1 MPNDERNLETLPD
14 GALGLI
20 PLESCKEL
28 GLKVDKYLVGWRE
41 KDSISMHLI
50 LPLKITAAILTSSLP
65 LFRVLE
71 PAKQRCDQ
79 RVCPWIRSVPDG
91 RCDKLQSYLLRMRP

>member
-41 KDSISMHLI
+41 KRQHQHASDLAFKDYRRDSY
-50 LPLKITAAILTSSLP
+50 TSLP

-71 PAKQRCDQ
+71 PAKQK
-79 RVCPWIRSVPDG
+79 V
-91 RCDKLQSYLLRMRP
+91 

>member
-41 KDSISMHLI
+41 KRQHQHASDLAFKDYRRDSYIISTA
-50 LPLKITAAILTSSLP
+50 ITTTINWLTMPMLQQISS
-65 LFRVLE
+65 
-71 PAKQRCDQ
+71 
-79 RVCPWIRSVPDG
+79 S
-91 RCDKLQSYLLRMRP
+91 

>member
-28 GLKVDKYLVGWRE
+28 GLKVDKYLVRSE
-41 KDSISMHLI
+41 ER
-50 LPLKITAAILTSSLP
+50 
-65 LFRVLE
+65 RVGKE
-71 PAKQRCDQ
+71 C
-79 RVCPWIRSVPDG
+79 RSRWSP
-91 RCDKLQSYLLRMRP
+91 YH

>member
-41 KDSISMHLI
+41 KRQHPD
-50 LPLKITAAILTSSLP
+50 
-65 LFRVLE
+65 RR
-71 PAKQRCDQ
+71 KQKR
-79 RVCPWIRSVPDG
+79 
-91 RCDKLQSYLLRMRP
+91 

>member
-50 LPLKITAAILTSSLP
+50 LPLKITAAIPTSSLP

-71 PAKQRCDQ
+71 PAKQK
-79 RVCPWIRSVPDG
+79 V
-91 RCDKLQSYLLRMRP
+91 

>member
-41 KDSISMHLI
+41 KRLHLI

-71 PAKQRCDQ
+71 PAKQK
-79 RVCPWIRSVPDG
+79 V
-91 RCDKLQSYLLRMRP
+91 

>member
-28 GLKVDKYLVGWRE
+28 GLKVPGRLERK
-41 KDSISMHLI
+41 K
-50 LPLKITAAILTSSLP
+50 TASACI
-65 LFRVLE
+65 
-71 PAKQRCDQ
+71 
-79 RVCPWIRSVPDG
+79 
-91 RCDKLQSYLLRMRP
+91 

>member
-41 KDSISMHLI
+41 KRQHQHASDLAFKDYRRDSYIIS
-50 LPLKITAAILTSSLP
+50 TAVPRFGTG
-65 LFRVLE
+65 E
-71 PAKQRCDQ
+71 AKGDK
-79 RVCPWIRSVPDG
+79 RVCPWIRPVPDG

>member
-28 GLKVDKYLVGWRE
+28 GLKVDKYLVGWR
-41 KDSISMHLI
+41 K
-50 LPLKITAAILTSSLP
+50 KTASACI
-65 LFRVLE
+65 
-71 PAKQRCDQ
+71 
-79 RVCPWIRSVPDG
+79 
-91 RCDKLQSYLLRMRP
+91 

>member
-41 KDSISMHLI
+41 KRQHQHASD

-71 PAKQRCDQ
+71 PAKQK
-79 RVCPWIRSVPDG
+79 V
-91 RCDKLQSYLLRMRP
+91 

>member
-28 GLKVDKYLVGWRE
+28 GLKVDSTWSAGEK

-71 PAKQRCDQ
+71 PAKQK
-79 RVCPWIRSVPDG
+79 V
-91 RCDKLQSYLLRMRP
+91 